1 MRKLIS
7 VALGVA
13 AVAALSSGA
22 EARDGCGPG
31 WYFDGYGCQ
40 QMARRYYGPPPGE
53 YYGPPRYVP
62 GPRYVDPGHPYGYRH
77 NYGDPRCGRPN
88 YTIQDGVC
96 KPYTGR

>member
-1 MRKLIS
+1 MRKLS
-7 VALGVA
+7 SAALGVA
-13 AVAALSSGA
+13 VVAALLGRA
-22 EARDGCGPG
+22 EARDGCGAG
-31 WYFDGYGCQ
+31 WYFDGYGCRP
-40 QMARRYYGPPPGE
+40 MARDYYGPRE

-62 GPRYVDPGHPYGYRH
+62 GPRYVDPGHPYGYRY

>member
-1 MRKLIS
+1 MSRTEDQVRKIIS

-13 AVAALSSGA
+13 AVAALSGGT

-31 WYFDGYGCQ
+31 WYFDGYGCRP
-40 QMARRYYGPPPGE
+40 MVRE

-62 GPRYVDPGHPYGYRH
+62 GPRYADPGHPYGYRY

-96 KPYTGR
+96 KPYAGR

>member
-1 MRKLIS
+1 MSRVEDQVRKLIS

-13 AVAALSSGA
+13 AVAALSGGA

-31 WYFDGYGCQ
+31 WYFDGYRCRP
-40 QMARRYYGPPPGE
+40 MARE

-62 GPRYVDPGHPYGYRH
+62 GPRYVDPAHPYGYRY

-96 KPYTGR
+96 KPYSGR

>member
-1 MRKLIS
+1 MSRVEDQVRKLIS

-31 WYFDGYGCQ
+31 WYFDGYRCRPMG
-40 QMARRYYGPPPGE
+40 RE

-62 GPRYVDPGHPYGYRH
+62 GPRYVDPAHPYGYRY

-96 KPYTGR
+96 KPYAGR

>member
-1 MRKLIS
+1 MSRTEDQVRKMIP

-22 EARDGCGPG
+22 EARDGCGQG
-31 WYFDGYGCQ
+31 WYFDGYGCRP
-40 QMARRYYGPPPGE
+40 MARE

-62 GPRYVDPGHPYGYRH
+62 GPRYVDPGHPYGYRY

-96 KPYTGR
+96 KPYAGR

>member
-1 MRKLIS
+1 MVR
-7 VALGVA
+7 
-13 AVAALSSGA
+13 
-22 EARDGCGPG
+22 E
-31 WYFDGYGCQ
+31 
-40 QMARRYYGPPPGE
+40 YYGPPRYVPEE